1 MTALEKHYDFRLLSD
16 EIEALANK
24 SFTVAEIDWLLTR
37 SQEQLVRNRINQN
50 NVRRRGFEMDRKRI
64 DDLKGI
70 LVKWPEQPELT
81 PTQHSEG
88 VYEVDLNDLLYSYYF
103 FVRATALS
111 TLDNCKQRVGLTE
124 VQHDDLNESLSDPFN
139 KPNKRRLLFNFGR
152 SSDGSG
158 SAIYIYGQTGQE
170 IDNVRIEYL
179 KKPNPIRV
187 GGYTYVD
194 GTIVVASE
202 TDLDEHI
209 HPEIVNQAVML
220 ATGIMKDPALYQAF
234 QLETQIQE

>member
-24 SFTVAEIDWLLTR
+24 SFEVAEIDWLLTR
-37 SQEQLVRNRINQN
+37 AQEQLVRNRINQN

-70 LVKWPEQPELT
+70 LVKWPEQPDLT
-81 PTQHSEG
+81 PTQHPEG
-88 VYEVDLNDLLYSYYF
+88 VYEIDLSNLIHPYYF

-111 TLDNCKQRVGLTE
+111 ELNDCEQRVGLTE

-139 KPNKRRLLFNFGR
+139 RPNKRKLLFNFGR
-152 SSDGSG
+152 SSDSEGS
-158 SAIYIYGQTGQE
+158 SMYIYCLPEQTVN
-170 IDNVRIEYL
+170 NVRIEYL
-179 KKPNPIRV
+179 KKPRPIRV
-187 GGYTYVD
+187 GGYEYLD
-194 GTIVVASE
+194 GTVVQPSE

-209 HPEIVNQAVML
+209 HPEIVNHAVQL
-220 ATGIMKDPALYQAF
+220 AVGIMKDPALYQTF
-234 QLETQIQE
+234 QIETQFEE